1 MKDLILFMPEIF
13 IAITLAGVVLS
24 EVGYHGEKVRLITMT
39 SLIGLA
45 GAFLQTLVNYQ
56 NGPSRF
62 FGDVLVVDGYSLFFK
77 LFFIG
82 LAVLS
87 ILTSSFSKEIRKDQR
102 AEFCALVLGST
113 LAMFIISSAADL
125 LLAFLALQ
133 FLNLMSYF
141 LSAQSKNNLLST
153 EAAFKHL
160 AFGVFSGTLLL
171 YGIALLFAG
180 THSLNIYEMHKVLLA
195 GTLPQSTSLVVF
207 ILMFLA
213 FGFQIGSFP
222 MHLWVADVVE
232 GSPTPASAF
241 ISVGVRAAG
250 FSILIRFLMVV
261 FAQPALSPGLWQPL
275 GGIDWP
281 HIVALLSGLTM
292 FTGSLMAFR
301 QTGAK
306 RMVAWLV
313 VAQTGYLL
321 MGVMVLDEVGIS
333 ALLFNLVV
341 ELFALTGIFYMI
353 SFLYDIV
360 KSDQLDALQGM
371 LAKAVP
377 ECICLVM
384 FLACLVGIPPFPGF
398 IGKFILTGVAIRHG
412 WNFLA
417 ALSIFSMAIS
427 VLACGRL
434 SYSLMNNFKVNMEAG
449 VTAPVAAANVLG
461 HRALLMGLIVPML
474 LITIFADWVL
484 SWGGQS
490 IQFILW

>member
-1 MKDLILFMPEIF
+1 MILFLPEIF

-56 NGPSRF
+56 NGPTRF
-62 FGDVLVVDGYSLFFK
+62 LGDVLVIDGYSLFFK
-77 LFFIG
+77 LFFIV
-82 LAVLS
+82 LAVLA

-102 AEFCALVLGST
+102 AEFCALILGST
-113 LAMFIISSAADL
+113 LAMFLISAAADL

-141 LSAQSKNNLLST
+141 LSAQSKNNMLST
-153 EAAFKHL
+153 EASFKHL

-171 YGIALLFAG
+171 YGVALLFAG
-180 THSLNIYEMHKVLLA
+180 THSLNIYEMHKAVLA
-195 GTLPQSTSLVVF
+195 GAIPQSTSLVVF

-213 FGFQIGSFP
+213 LGFQIGAFP
-222 MHLWVADVVE
+222 MHLWVADVLE

-241 ISVGVRAAG
+241 LSVGTRAAG
-250 FSILIRFLMVV
+250 FSILVRFLMVV
-261 FAQPALSPGLWQPL
+261 FAQPALSPGLWEPL

-292 FTGSLMAFR
+292 FTGALMAFR
-301 QTGAK
+301 QKAAK

-313 VAQTGYLL
+313 VAQTGCLL
-321 MGVMVLDEVGIS
+321 QGVLVLDEVGIS

-341 ELFALTGIFYMI
+341 DLFALTGVFYML
-353 SFLYDIV
+353 SFLIDIV
-360 KSDQLDALQGM
+360 KSDQLEKLQGM

-398 IGKFILTGVAIRHG
+398 IGKFILIGVAIRHD
-412 WNFLA
+412 WYFLA
-417 ALSIFSMAIS
+417 ALSIFSTAVSI
-427 VLACGRL
+427 LAVGRL
-434 SYSLMNNFKVNMEAG
+434 TYALMNGFKLSTESA
-449 VTAPVAAANVLG
+449 TPASEVAVSVLG
-461 HRALLMGLIVPML
+461 HRALLAGLIVPMF

-484 SWGGQS
+484 YWGGQS